1 MIEKNIEEYIKE
13 YMKKTNRKELF
24 FSEIFKINPKEE
36 IEKLFANY
44 VREFAKTGTRK
55 NSNNRR
61 ILEYINIYEIISI
74 MKKYGIFNRFYCY
87 FNSNNELKFGYCAC
101 QDYISE
107 RGIVRELLVK

>member
-36 IEKLFANY
+36 IEKLFWNY

-55 NSNNRR
+55 
-61 ILEYINIYEIISI
+61 
-74 MKKYGIFNRFYCY
+74 K
-87 FNSNNELKFGYCAC
+87 
-101 QDYISE
+101 QQ
-107 RGIVRELLVK
+107 